1 MKSKSRFESV
11 FGRQVIAGQ
20 RPLGVAEGYFAGA
33 LSVRPATPGCLWDLG
48 AISEGKV
55 NLENYV
61 ERRSQAVPVIPV
73 REGW

>member
-20 RPLGVAEGYFAGA
+20 RPLSVAEGYFGGA
-33 LSVRPATPGCLWDLG
+33 LSVRPATPECLWALG
-48 AISEGKV
+48 QYPRGKSTWRTTSSG
-55 NLENYV
+55 EA
-61 ERRSQAVPVIPV
+61 QAVPVIPV